1 MIIVFSPTNWK
12 MWLLSIKWNW
22 FVLEAMNLTL
32 LKSGFGI
39 YSITKQTV
47 VAQNLFGCSE
57 MVIVNE
63 SALVIKGKE
72 VVNNPAVVTFIQAN
86 GKVTV
91 IINDIVPFT
100 FGALRKAL
108 VSSDYI
114 GFVTNLVS
122 NSEL

>member
-1 MIIVFSPTNWK
+1 
-12 MWLLSIKWNW
+12 
-22 FVLEAMNLTL
+22 
-32 LKSGFGI
+32 
-39 YSITKQTV
+39 
-47 VAQNLFGCSE
+47 
-57 MVIVNE
+57 MVIVYE